1 MPRSEDKMANLT
13 LMFIFLVFSV
23 IFTPQISG
31 KIDNKDIS
39 WEKRVFKNPHYVHY
53 DELTSFLKTISR
65 KYKNIARLRSVG
77 KSVQNRNLWVIQ
89 ITDNPDIIEPGEPMF
104 KYVGNM
110 HGNEAVGRQ
119 VLINFIQYLLEHYG
133 VPGHERITKLVNNTN
148 IFIMPSMNPDGFEAA
163 VEGNCNGLLGRRNLN
178 TVDLNRDFPD
188 QFSSWNTYDANKAQP
203 ETKALIRWI
212 YKNPFV
218 LSANLHGGS
227 VVASYP
233 YDSNSQGIAVRQYSK
248 SPDDKV
254 FRHLALTYSTNHL
267 TMSKGD
273 PDCVTHFRNGITN
286 GAYWYNVPG
295 GMQDV
300 NYLISNC
307 FEITLELSCCKY
319 PDAINLLKEWRK
331 NKEALLAYIEQVH
344 KGIKGFVKN
353 MNGQGIERAIIHV
366 DGLANNVTTFKYG
379 DYWRLLTPGNYTVV
393 VIAPGYTSVTKSHVI
408 VNDGP
413 PTVINFELQKNNI
426 PLRGLPKQVLPSW
439 LRDII
444 STETK
449 AHRIVKRN
457 FDVDVPL
464 AAPQVPY
471 SFIPTTAEEFRQ
483 VIKDWVEPRIFKHHN
498 HQEMTVLLKAIA
510 RLYPNITKLYSVGKS
525 VQGRDLWVIEITD
538 NPGIHE
544 PGEPEFKYVGN
555 MHGNEVIGREVLLLL
570 AQSLCENYHKISAI
584 TALVDYARLHIMPS
598 MNPDGHEISIEGD
611 RDSSKGRENAHH
623 VDLNRNFP
631 DALFD
636 MNVKR
641 EPETKAIMKWLT
653 EYPFVLSANLHGGSV
668 VANYPF
674 DDSASRR
681 EEYSRSPDD
690 EVFRF
695 LAMKYSKA
703 HPTMANGKPPCSDEP
718 SEIFK
723 DGITNGAKWYNVIG
737 GMQDYNYLHSN
748 CFEITVEMSCVKYP
762 YQQKLKSYWD
772 ANKVPLLTF
781 MAQVHTGVK
790 GYVTSS
796 TNTGIY
802 GAVISVS
809 GIVHPITTAQ
819 NGDYWRLLTPGSYMI
834 TASAK
839 GYQPQT
845 QAVTVKNGLATTLDF
860 MLLKVGEIRTT
871 PAITMTLPP
880 STPQVSSVAMEITP
894 TPHPSTG
901 KWMLIIQK
909 GLKVFGWYGIPVG
922 YLCYSFLYIS

>member
-1 MPRSEDKMANLT
+1 MAK
-13 LMFIFLVFSV
+13 LVFMLVVVSV
-23 IFTPQISG
+23 IFTLQISG
-31 KIDNKDIS
+31 TSDDRDLS

-53 DELTSFLKTISR
+53 DELTNFLKTFSQ
-65 KYKNIARLRSVG
+65 KYKNIARLHSVG
-77 KSVQNRNLWVIQ
+77 KSTQNRTLWVIQ
-89 ITDNPDIIEPGEPMF
+89 ITDNPHIIEPGEPMF

-110 HGNEAVGRQ
+110 HGNEAIGRQ
-119 VLINFIQYLLEHYG
+119 VLINLIQYLLEHYG
-133 VPGHERITKLVNNTN
+133 VPGHERITRLVNNTN
-148 IFIMPSMNPDGFEAA
+148 IFIMPSMNPDGFEEA
-163 VEGNCNGLLGRRNLN
+163 VEGECNGLGRMNHN
-178 TVDLNRDFPD
+178 GVDLNRNFPD
-188 QFSSWNTYDANKAQP
+188 QFSSWDTYDTSKAQP

-212 YKNPFV
+212 YNNPFV

-227 VVASYP
+227 LVASYP
-233 YDSNSQGIAVRQYSK
+233 YDSNRQGIEVHQYSK

-254 FRHLALTYSTNHL
+254 FKHLALTYSTSHL

-273 PDCVTHFRNGITN
+273 PDCGTDFRNGITN

-319 PDAINLLKEWRK
+319 PDATLLQKEWRN
-331 NKEALLAYIEQVH
+331 NKQALLAYMEQVH
-344 KGIKGFVKN
+344 RGIKGYVRN
-353 MNGQGIERAIIHV
+353 RNGQGIEGAIIHV
-366 DGLANNVTTFKYG
+366 TGLAHNVTTFKYG
-379 DYWRLLTPGNYTVV
+379 DYWRLLTPGHYTVV
-393 VIAPGYTSVTKSHVI
+393 VFAPGFASVTKSHII
-408 VNDGP
+408 VNDGT
-413 PTVINFELQKNNI
+413 PTTINFELQKANI
-426 PLRGLPKQVLPSW
+426 LLRDLPKPNVPSW
-439 LRDII
+439 LREITSPD
-444 STETK
+444 TK
-449 AHRIVKRN
+449 TLRVVKRN

-464 AAPQVPY
+464 TTPQVPY
-471 SFIPTTAEEFRQ
+471 SFIPTNAEEFRQ
-483 VIKDWVEPRIFKHHN
+483 IIKDWVEPRIFKHHN
-498 HQEMTVLLKAIA
+498 HQEMTVLLKAIV
-510 RLYPNITKLYSVGKS
+510 RLYPNITRLYSIGKS
-525 VQGRDLWVIEITD
+525 VQGRDLWVLEITD

-584 TALVDYARLHIMPS
+584 TALVDYTRIHIMPS

-641 EPETKAIMKWLT
+641 EPETKAIMKWLKQ
-653 EYPFVLSANLHGGSV
+653 YPFVLSANLHGGSV

-718 SEIFK
+718 TEIFE

-737 GMQDYNYLHSN
+737 GMQDYNYLQSN

-762 YQQKLKSYWD
+762 YQTQLKSFWD

-781 MAQVHTGVK
+781 MAQAHIGIK
-790 GYVTSS
+790 GYVMNSA
-796 TNTGIY
+796 NIGIY
-802 GAVISVS
+802 GAIISVS
-809 GIVHPITTAQ
+809 GITHPITTAHD
-819 NGDYWRLLTPGSYMI
+819 GDYWRLLTPGSYMI
-834 TASAK
+834 TAAAK

-845 QAVTVKNGLATTLDF
+845 QAVTVNNGLATTLDF
-860 MLLKVGEIRTT
+860 MLLKIGEIRTT
-871 PAITMTLPP
+871 PAVTMTLPP
-880 STPQVSSVAMEITP
+880 ATAQVSVAMEITP
-894 TPHPSTG
+894 TPHPSAG
-901 KWMLIIQK
+901 KWI
-909 GLKVFGWYGIPVG
+909 YY
-922 YLCYSFLYIS
+922 YLTQGSMITNKRYIH